1 MFAKSLVSGFALLS
15 VVALAGCDDAKQ
27 TQTAAPTT
35 EQPATEK
42 AAEKQTI
49 VVEHAQGKTEIPS
62 HPQRAFV
69 MNMETLDIIDALGI
83 PVIGVPQT
91 NAHFP

>member
-27 TQTAAPTT
+27 AQTAAPTT
-35 EQPATEK
+35 EQSSAEKPATEK

-69 MNMETLDIIDALGI
+69 MNMETFWNR
-83 PVIGVPQT
+83 PIGRLVD
-91 NAHFP
+91 FSVE